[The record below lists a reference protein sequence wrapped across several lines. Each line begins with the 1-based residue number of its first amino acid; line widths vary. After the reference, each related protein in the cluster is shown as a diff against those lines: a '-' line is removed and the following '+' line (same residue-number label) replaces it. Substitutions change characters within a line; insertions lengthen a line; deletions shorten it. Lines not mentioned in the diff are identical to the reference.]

1 MIWNIWNLL
10 FLNLFKIYD
19 LPPHLATLFPYCKK
33 WRVAK
38 VAKVANPRFAT
49 LKYLAIFSIFGD
61 FLLRSYINSLMIFE
75 NHPIFVSTESV
86 LRKFAQTLKDF
97 YYILMKNLGAA
108 AETVL
113 RKCAQTLK
121 DLYYILM
128 KMSKKW
134 LIFIKM

>member
-1 MIWNIWNLL
+1 MPVR
-10 FLNLFKIYD
+10 FLIVKSD
-19 LPPHLATLFPYCKK
+19 D
-33 WRVAK
+33 WQDWQDWQ
-38 VAKVANPRFAT
+38 NPGFASPK
-49 LKYLAIFSIFGD
+49 LKNLAIFSIFGD
-61 FLLRSYINSLMIFE
+61 FWLRSYINSLMIFE

-86 LRKFAQTLKDF
+86 LRKIAQTLKDL

>member
-1 MIWNIWNLL
+1 
-10 FLNLFKIYD
+10 
-19 LPPHLATLFPYCKK
+19 
-33 WRVAK
+33 
-38 VAKVANPRFAT
+38 
-49 LKYLAIFSIFGD
+49 
-61 FLLRSYINSLMIFE
+61 MIFE

-86 LRKFAQTLKDF
+86 LRKIAQTLRDL

-121 DLYYILM
+121 DLYYIFMKNLGAAARETVLRKFAQTLKDLYYILM

-134 LIFIKM
+134 LIFIKL

>member
-1 MIWNIWNLL
+1 
-10 FLNLFKIYD
+10 
-19 LPPHLATLFPYCKK
+19 
-33 WRVAK
+33 
-38 VAKVANPRFAT
+38 
-49 LKYLAIFSIFGD
+49 
-61 FLLRSYINSLMIFE
+61 MIFE

-108 AETVL
+108 AAETVL
-113 RKCAQTLK
+113 RKFAQTLK
-121 DLYYILM
+121 DFYYILM